1 MTDETDET
9 TRACLHRF
17 EAKLDQERIAGDECS
32 EERIVTVENRVS
44 ALDQHMTSIHL
55 DDRAIRQQ
63 LDQILVRLQRLE
75 RRVGLLDDEMDDLFT
90 GSRSLNSLNAAALLG
105 RIDAD
110 ARRLGISR
118 TAWLHVTAN
127 GMLERA
133 K

>member
-9 TRACLHRF
+9 TRVCFHRF
-17 EAKLDQERIAGDECS
+17 EAKLDLMTDLLQSLEVRFGALENRFSAVEERIAGDECS

-75 RRVGLLDDEMDDLFT
+75 QCVGLLDDETDQ
-90 GSRSLNSLNAAALLG
+90 
-105 RIDAD
+105 
-110 ARRLGISR
+110 
-118 TAWLHVTAN
+118 
-127 GMLERA
+127 
-133 K
+133 

>member
-9 TRACLHRF
+9 TRACLHQF
-17 EAKLDQERIAGDECS
+17 EAKLDLMTDLLQSLEVRFGALENRFSAVEERIAGDECS

-75 RRVGLLDDEMDDLFT
+75 RRVGLLDDETDQ
-90 GSRSLNSLNAAALLG
+90 
-105 RIDAD
+105 
-110 ARRLGISR
+110 
-118 TAWLHVTAN
+118 
-127 GMLERA
+127 
-133 K
+133 